1 MFTYMTTRGQCTWS
15 RMAIRPLSFTLD
27 REIRKRTAN
36 GLTNMFTDESFG
48 IEMHSRNG
56 IKGTLPSAS
65 VARLQVSQTE
75 ALATMLS
82 RSFQNEPNFV
92 YLIPDEQA
100 RLRSLRGFFQMVA
113 IPASRLFGEICTTN
127 QIDGAS
133 LWIRTG
139 TGFTFERMI
148 RNATRRMPLK
158 LDLPA
163 LRRSINLGARVEK
176 ARHRLVR
183 GPHWYLLA
191 LGVEPSIDRC
201 ALSGLLIEPVLS
213 RADSDKIPCYVEIFD
228 ERAVCF
234 YERLG
239 FRVEGA
245 GNIPHGGPSFWA
257 MIRSPK

>member
-1 MFTYMTTRGQCTWS
+1 
-15 RMAIRPLSFTLD
+15 
-27 REIRKRTAN
+27 
-36 GLTNMFTDESFG
+36 MFTDESFG
-48 IEMHSRNG
+48 IEMHSG
-56 IKGTLPSAS
+56 AGVKGTLPSAS
-65 VARLQVSQTE
+65 VARLRVSQTE

-100 RLRSLRGFFQMVA
+100 RRISLRWFFQMAA

-148 RNATRRMPLK
+148 RNATRRIPLK

-163 LRRSINLGARVEK
+163 LRRSINLGAQVEK

-183 GPHWYLLA
+183 GQHWYLLA
-191 LGVEPSIDRC
+191 LGVETSIDRC
-201 ALSGLLIEPVLS
+201 TLSGLLTGPLLLS
-213 RADSDKIPCYVEIFD
+213 RADSERIPCYVEIFD
-228 ERAVCF
+228 ERDLSF
-234 YERLG
+234 YENLG

-245 GNIPHGGPSFWA
+245 GGNAQGGPSFWA
-257 MIRSPK
+257 MIRAPK

>member
-1 MFTYMTTRGQCTWS
+1 
-15 RMAIRPLSFTLD
+15 
-27 REIRKRTAN
+27 
-36 GLTNMFTDESFG
+36 MFTDESFG

-75 ALATMLS
+75 ALAAMLS

-100 RLRSLRGFFQMVA
+100 RLRSLRWFFQMVA

-133 LWIRTG
+133 LWIRPG
-139 TGFTFERMI
+139 TGFTLERMI

-183 GPHWYLLA
+183 RPHWYLLA

-228 ERAVCF
+228 ERDFCF

-245 GNIPHGGPSFWA
+245 GNIPHGGPSFWT
-257 MIRSPK
+257 MIRAPK

>member
-1 MFTYMTTRGQCTWS
+1 
-15 RMAIRPLSFTLD
+15 
-27 REIRKRTAN
+27 
-36 GLTNMFTDESFG
+36 MFTDESFG
-48 IEMHSRNG
+48 IEMHSG
-56 IKGTLPSAS
+56 AGVKSTLPSAS

-92 YLIPDEQA
+92 YIIPDEQA
-100 RLRSLRGFFQMVA
+100 RRISLRWFFQMAA

-158 LDLPA
+158 LDLQA

-228 ERAVCF
+228 ERDLCF
-234 YERLG
+234 YEKLG

-245 GNIPHGGPSFWA
+245 GKIPHVGPSFWA